1 MDIGQK
7 AVPYQLF
14 AFGCVIDFSGTQL
27 SHIEK
32 EGVILPTLTYRR
44 ENGMRL

>member
-1 MDIGQK
+1 MGQD
-7 AVPYQLF
+7 AAPYQLF
-14 AFGCVIDFSGTQL
+14 AFGCVMGFSGTRL
-27 SHIEK
+27 SHLEK